1 MENNAP
7 RIRVPVC
14 GFKCLLMSCFCN
26 LRLQCWF
33 FYLQYKKAGA
43 DGLMGAMPANEQGE
57 GPLRYSDKLSP
68 AVNHFLI
75 EASRQDVRV
84 CRSLPDLPRSLDTKR
99 SNKQQSSTV
108 LIQTERCITL
118 TYTYRGS
125 FDLPLKGCFKKPESK
140 LCRPCGSSL
149 PGTFM
154 LVFFLFS
161 QAWCSCQVHMFGA
174 IKLINVVV
182 AACKSVPWCSM
193 DATVESRCW
202 LILEESKPSIEQLHQ
217 SWSATLVTGGIG
229 TSTISRK
236 GGRQGTS

>member
-1 MENNAP
+1 
-7 RIRVPVC
+7 
-14 GFKCLLMSCFCN
+14 MSCFSN

-33 FYLQYKKAGA
+33 LYLQYKKAGA

-84 CRSLPDLPRSLDTKR
+84 CISVPDLLRSLDTKR

-108 LIQTERCITL
+108 LIQTEQCITL
-118 TYTYRGS
+118 TYTYRGP

-140 LCRPCGSSL
+140 LCRPCSSSL

-154 LVFFLFS
+154 LVFFSFFS
-161 QAWCSCQVHMFGA
+161 
-174 IKLINVVV
+174 
-182 AACKSVPWCSM
+182 SM
-193 DATVESRCW
+193 VFKCIC
-202 LILEESKPSIEQLHQ
+202 LGQ
-217 SWSATLVTGGIG
+217 SS
-229 TSTISRK
+229 
-236 GGRQGTS
+236 